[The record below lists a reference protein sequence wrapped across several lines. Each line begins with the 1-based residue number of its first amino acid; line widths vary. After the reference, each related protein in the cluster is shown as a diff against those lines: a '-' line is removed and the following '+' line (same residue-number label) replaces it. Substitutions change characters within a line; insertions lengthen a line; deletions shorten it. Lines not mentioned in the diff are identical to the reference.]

1 MSQRSRVH
9 NKDDFILL
17 SNRNKHLENLPMA
30 ICLYKFQDNAENII
44 ISLAFIIH
52 IGIKYFKI

>member
-1 MSQRSRVH
+1 
-9 NKDDFILL
+9 
-17 SNRNKHLENLPMA
+17 MA